1 MPEQPSGTVTLVFRS
16 LDDDFW
22 QIAVED
28 SGIGILPEHFDT
40 IFEEFKRVTP
50 STHAKGT
57 ELGLAI
63 TKRLVDELKGKIE
76 VFSEVGEGSKFVLTL
91 PKA

>member
-1 MPEQPSGTVTLVFRS
+1 
-16 LDDDFW
+16 
-22 QIAVED
+22 
-28 SGIGILPEHFDT
+28 
-40 IFEEFKRVTP
+40 VTP

-57 ELGLAI
+57 GLGLAI
-63 TKRLVDELKGKIE
+63 TRRLVDELKGKIE